1 MGVGGGEFV
10 PREILAENLPRRRR
24 RRREDLMYS

>member
-1 MGVGGGEFV
+1 VGGGGGEFV

-24 RRREDLMYS
+24 EDLMYS